1 MRRTERVVAALIFA
15 VALAGGALIPRLLS
29 VPALS
34 LGVPLGLGP
43 SRVGVQVLAI
53 PRARRQATHPQG
65 APPSAKVAPAA
76 SAAPVA
82 PVVAQPAASAVPAS
96 KPRQHRPPSPPP
108 PPPPPP
114 PPALVR
120 QVTASEASSSTLTV
134 PVEGGTT
141 TGDGLVAAIALKA
154 GSSASVNSV
163 QDSSGGSWV
172 RGAVGYLTGSNSR
185 IELWYRLAA
194 PDVTS
199 VTVTLS
205 RGRSASAE
213 VTEWSGLGTTVD
225 TAGGGSDESAA
236 SVSTPLITTGGAG
249 DLVISAINYPNNVS
263 STLAAGPFNALT
275 DFGYSTTIHGRIA
288 YALTTAST
296 TGRAAWTLSGE
307 SGGAGGAILAFN
319 AASH

>member
-172 RGAVGYLTGSNSR
+172 SR
-185 IELWYRLAA
+185 RRRLPHRLQQSHRALV
-194 PDVTS
+194 PPC
-199 VTVTLS
+199 
-205 RGRSASAE
+205 SARR
-213 VTEWSGLGTTVD
+213 
-225 TAGGGSDESAA
+225 DERY
-236 SVSTPLITTGGAG
+236 
-249 DLVISAINYPNNVS
+249 D
-263 STLAAGPFNALT
+263 
-275 DFGYSTTIHGRIA
+275 
-288 YALTTAST
+288 YALPREICQRRSDRMVWARHHGGHRRRRVRRIGGLSLY
-296 TGRAAWTLSGE
+296 AADHDRRRG
-307 SGGAGGAILAFN
+307 
-319 AASH
+319 